1 MTYQFKIGQRVK
13 CISKSELSGV
23 RYESISTLEDTI
35 RQEYLSP
42 EGIGYITDIKTDYS
56 EGVPLYV
63 VNRIAGIR
71 RGNYFLSQDLIPEWS
86 VGDTVIIR
94 DKTCFAP
101 LSDLIPE
108 RVNVPVKIAIL
119 RTGTVV
125 VNNVNEAPPYV
136 SLGFTAPVSTGWNEL
151 GFSLTDLEWV
161 SASNEV
167 TTRTSAEE
175 WIDQVVTP
183 EEIHVPSP
191 KFALTAKEAKA
202 KFKQSIY
209 NAIKGV

>member
-23 RYESISTLEDTI
+23 RYESVSDLEATI
-35 RQEYLSP
+35 RHGYLSP
-42 EGIGYITDIKTDYS
+42 EGIGYIADIKTDYS

-63 VNRIAGIR
+63 VNRVAGIR
-71 RGNYFLSQDLIPEWS
+71 AGNYFLSQDLIPEWS
-86 VGDTVIIR
+86 IGDTVIIR
-94 DKTCFAP
+94 DKTCFSP

-108 RVNVPVKIAIL
+108 RVNVPVKIRSVARSIT
-119 RTGTVV
+119 RE
-125 VNNVNEAPPYV
+125 NIPYV
-136 SLGFTAPVSTGWNEL
+136 SLGFTTRVSNNWQEM

-175 WIDQVVTP
+175 WINQVVTQ
-183 EEIHVPSP
+183 EELHVPSP
-191 KFALTAKEAKA
+191 KFVDVPALTAKEAKA